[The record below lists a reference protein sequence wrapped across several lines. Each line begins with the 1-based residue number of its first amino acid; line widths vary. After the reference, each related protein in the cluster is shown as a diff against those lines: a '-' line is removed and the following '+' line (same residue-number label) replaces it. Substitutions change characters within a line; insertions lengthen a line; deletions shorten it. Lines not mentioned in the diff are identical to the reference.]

1 MTTLGIGRKI
11 REAYKNICALWTQ
24 HNDEIYLVG
33 FSRGAYTAQCV
44 ARLIHDIGL
53 LESSYVD
60 QELRELFR
68 LWKSCKGDPN
78 SPSSKLLQD
87 RLDLL
92 SSSASPKI
100 RGPNNGIQIV
110 ALALWDN
117 VASLRKGIFSKK
129 SDFDFV
135 GEKLP
140 PNVTHCF
147 HAMALDELRKDFPIT
162 MLTSSEP
169 QRLTQTW
176 FRGSHSDVGGGN
188 ENLGLANISL
198 CWMLCALQNNLH
210 FDSSVAW
217 EQTEKG
223 AVLEFV
229 ETRMTLRYEPHNK
242 FNSR

>member
-1 MTTLGIGRKI
+1 M
-11 REAYKNICALWTQ
+11 
-24 HNDEIYLVG
+24 
-33 FSRGAYTAQCV
+33 
-44 ARLIHDIGL
+44 
-53 LESSYVD
+53 D

-68 LWKSCKGDPN
+68 LWKSCKGNPS
-78 SPSSKLLQD
+78 SPSSKPLQD
-87 RLDLL
+87 RLNLL

-100 RGPNNGIQIV
+100 IGPNNGIKIV

-117 VASLRKGIFSKK
+117 VASLRGGIFIKE

-135 GEKLP
+135 GEELP

-147 HAMALDELRKDFPIT
+147 HAMALDERRKDFPIL

-169 QRLTQTW
+169 KCLTQTW

-210 FDSSVAW
+210 FDNSVAW

-223 AVLEFV
+223 AVLELTEFGSGIKFV
-229 ETRMTLRYEPHNK
+229 DAKVYEASIKKNDGFTRK
-242 FNSR
+242 FATRDFFFYIL